1 MNSEAITL
9 LLEGLL
15 EADFS
20 FRKVGPAAEKLAALA
35 EADQDFVLDWVKRV
49 ASSNLEV
56 AWQFARRA
64 PALIGRMDR
73 RLMEAWVVGAC
84 DTYDREGLRQ
94 ALQVLEEAD
103 HYGERRLEMT
113 AGVLFEDL
121 AGVLGNFVHGWSGR
135 RLRMEQGESLYT
147 DTEKIVL
154 PGVIA
159 RFPVVADNFKLAKAA
174 VALLWAQTRFGGFRA
189 DLAAAVAGFPDPVRA
204 LAQLHGLETLRLSAR
219 IARELPGLHRDM
231 ERLKSQLGEGL
242 PAGWETLARR
252 LAEPQADLEDSLAL
266 LDEAV
271 HLPDFKPWCYQ
282 GEIKPAAV
290 AAAFAAR
297 QEKEKARLR
306 VKLAELLEEH
316 TRHQPG
322 QPPGEERAA
331 AEFTAEVNDE
341 AGRMDM
347 EITLDGAPIAPPEDV
362 KALLSSIYL
371 DFGEIPPEYLVP
383 AGDGEYDPSLL
394 FDQSADPDSVW
405 QGTYHEEGALFYPEW
420 DRGREHYRKNWCVV
434 REKDVPPVYD
444 GFYRDTLDKH
454 AGLVKQ
460 LRRSFEAMRDENR
473 TLKRQT
479 DGDEVDL
486 DALVEALA
494 DAKSG
499 RELTAPENPAARCSP
514 PEGAKK
520 RLGRPGAFLETAP
533 ENPAARCSPPEG
545 AKERLGRPGAF
556 LESDRLYVRRHR
568 AERNIAVAFMVDM
581 SGSTRGWINEA
592 EREALV
598 LLCEALERLGD
609 RYAIYGFSGTTRK
622 RCELFRIKTFAEP
635 CGDEVKARISGI
647 RAQEYTR
654 MGFAIRHLSKLLNE
668 VDAATRVLVTLS
680 DGRPDDYFDGY
691 RGQYGIED
699 TRMALL
705 EARRAGVH
713 PFCITIDREARD
725 YLPRMYGAARYIIL
739 DDVRQLPFKVSDI
752 YRRLT
757 R

>member
-1 MNSEAITL
+1 MNSEAITH
-9 LLEGLL
+9 LLEDLL

-20 FRKVGPAAEKLAALA
+20 FRKVGPAAVQLAALS
-35 EADQDFVLDWVKRV
+35 ESDQSFLLAWVKRI
-49 ASSNLEV
+49 ASTNHEV
-56 AWQFARRA
+56 AWQFTRRA
-64 PALIGRMDR
+64 PALVGRMDR
-73 RLMEAWVVGAC
+73 RLMEAWAVGAC

-103 HYGERRLEMT
+103 HYAERQLEMT
-113 AGVLFEDL
+113 AGVLFDDV
-121 AGVLGNFVHGWSGR
+121 AGVLGNFVRGLSGR
-135 RLRMEQGESLYT
+135 RLRVEQGESLYT
-147 DTEKIVL
+147 DTEKILL

-174 VALLWAQTRFGGFRA
+174 VALLWAQTRFGTFRA
-189 DLAAAVAGFPDPVRA
+189 DLATACNDFPDPPRA
-204 LAQLHGLETLRLSAR
+204 LKQLHGLETLRLSAR

-242 PAGWETLARR
+242 PVGWEAIAQR
-252 LAEPQADLEDSLAL
+252 LAQPDADLEDSLTLLGDAL
-266 LDEAV
+266 R
-271 HLPDFKPWCYQ
+271 LPDFTPWCFQ
-282 GEIKPAAV
+282 GELKPEAV

-297 QEKEKARLR
+297 REKEKARLR
-306 VKLAELLEEH
+306 VKLADLLEEH
-316 TRHQPG
+316 NRRSPEAAQRNP
-322 QPPGEERAA
+322 EEHAPEFA
-331 AEFTAEVNDE
+331 AEMNDE
-341 AGRMDM
+341 DGRMDL
-347 EITLDGAPIAPPEDV
+347 EITLDGAPIAPPDDV
-362 KALLSSIYL
+362 KALLSSVYL

-394 FDQSADPDSVW
+394 YDQGADPDSVW

-420 DRGREHYRKNWCVV
+420 DMGREHYRKNWCVM
-434 REKDVPPVYD
+434 REKDVPPTYD
-444 GFYRDTLDKH
+444 GFYRETLAKH

-460 LRRSFEAMRDENR
+460 LRKSFEAMRDENR

-479 DGDEVDL
+479 DGDEVDI

-494 DAKSG
+494 DAKDG
-499 RELTAPENPAARCSP
+499 REM
-514 PEGAKK
+514 
-520 RLGRPGAFLETAP
+520 
-533 ENPAARCSPPEG
+533 
-545 AKERLGRPGAF
+545 
-556 LESDRLYVRRHR
+556 SDRLFVRQHR

-622 RCELFRIKTFAEP
+622 RCELFRVKTFDEP
-635 CGDEVKARISGI
+635 YGDEVKARISGI

-668 VDAATRVLVTLS
+668 VDAATKVLITLS

-705 EARRAGVH
+705 ESRRAGVH

-725 YLPRMYGAARYIIL
+725 YLPHMYGAARYIIL